1 MERTYTESELKQWF
15 EFMLEKYQNCTF
27 NFSLISVRDVMLNSD
42 ELYNLKKVLDK

>member
-15 EFMLEKYQNCTF
+15 EFMLEKYQNCNF
-27 NFSLISVRDVMLNSD
+27 NFSLIHVRDAMFDSN

>member
-15 EFMLEKYQNCTF
+15 EFMLEKYRNCTF
-27 NFSLISVRDVMLNSD
+27 NFSLISVRDAMLNSD